1 MSLVSKH
8 GMHSDLGRPSY
19 LSCSSSFVDEL
30 FEMFMSLDV
39 GEAGPVRL
47 YMLDADARH
56 FSFVRLL

>member
-1 MSLVSKH
+1 
-8 GMHSDLGRPSY
+8 
-19 LSCSSSFVDEL
+19 
-30 FEMFMSLDV
+30 MFMSLDV

>member
-1 MSLVSKH
+1 MACVRILDV
-8 GMHSDLGRPSY
+8 L
-19 LSCSSSFVDEL
+19 LIFSCSSSFVDEL